1 MEKEYNTFTVR
12 RLFVED
18 LPLIEKYSQYYD
30 HLFFNPVSRE
40 LLPDIFLNGAFWA
53 VFDGQIPVAVT
64 YILAADSSCFS
75 DTGAG
80 WHLADLLGETVSHCL
95 LCGYLWTDDKYS
107 GTDFYTPVV
116 KLWLMQADRRNKN
129 ILVHFVLAQMK
140 TDFESLFYNGFQLM
154 ALRGLDNLVPH
165 WLFARNTEIETDRIP
180 AYEDVKT
187 CPLSDTKEL
196 SRLCEKGYRAFDMD
210 VDKNL
215 LFRR

>member
-30 HLFFNPVSRE
+30 NLFFNPVSRE

-80 WHLADLLGETVSHCL
+80 WHLADLLGETASHCL
-95 LCGYLWTDDKYS
+95 LCGDLWTDDKYS

-116 KLWLMQADRRNKN
+116 KLWLMQADRRNKAKEK
-129 ILVHFVLAQMK
+129 FVA
-140 TDFESLFYNGFQLM
+140 
-154 ALRGLDNLVPH
+154 
-165 WLFARNTEIETDRIP
+165 
-180 AYEDVKT
+180 
-187 CPLSDTKEL
+187 
-196 SRLCEKGYRAFDMD
+196 RAF
-210 VDKNL
+210 K
-215 LFRR
+215 LFLS